1 MSTKNIS
8 LDSYFNIVFN
18 DIIFGNTHERFVSS
32 IYSQNLTQ
40 YTMGTGKPGRRNR
53 CHVNVPTR
61 NKLDLFGSTASL
73 GVWRG
78 IGQREVVL

>member
-1 MSTKNIS
+1 M
-8 LDSYFNIVFN
+8 
-18 DIIFGNTHERFVSS
+18 HERFVSS

-40 YTMGTGKPGRRNR
+40 YTMGTNKPGRRNR

-78 IGQREVVL
+78 IGQREAVLYVGRRLKIRENARTS